1 MKRYLKKA
9 RVLCIFFFLVILFG
23 VCWVV
28 HNGNQSIVQY
38 RADIINLSRKYVKAL
53 AETQNVGFD
62 DPYSAELTGYDL
74 KKTLAV
80 ILDDVLRRIDQIES
94 KLSNLTNS
102 SPEVTRHYSE
112 SINSAPFVPHT
123 ARGLKMN
130 NNEKSNYKKINYLD
144 LLQDAQENCVVQA
157 RELPLYPECFSKIEW
172 LRTRWGTHSC
182 YVELGIDGSEC
193 SLIRYLSE
201 VESFCPRLDS
211 RKFLKRHSEAQ
222 ITRDL
227 NGLLGILSLAKNH
240 LLSKSFMTTRL
251 KRMWP
256 DWLAGIQHYINGVN
270 FSQADYSSLDQCK
283 FCSPDDIA
291 CADICQSTKLIGQP
305 FLFGRPK
312 LNILL
317 YMGFLSNDFY
327 KNSFESYISKGG
339 PLGELVQ
346 WTDLIGA
353 LYILG
358 HNITITFEA
367 VEAKL
372 KLLHPYSN
380 SIPCQVENNKYDL
393 IYTDII
399 GFRNLKGMNIRTPL
413 CKFRILD
420 TFGTEALYNRKKELW
435 SGLHLNL
442 QQFYTFFPHSPDN
455 TFLGFVAEIL
465 PPKSKFSH
473 QSSFKPVALVYGKE
487 AYMWSNKTNYL
498 RILSDYFELHGN
510 VMDNVDKLP
519 KFVYIHQMQYGQPY
533 LELMSKAQIMIGLGF
548 PYEGPAP
555 LEAIA
560 NGLIFLNPRFDPPHG
575 RSSQAFFAHKPTS
588 RSLTSQHPYIENH
601 IGEPYSYLVDMDN
614 ETQIRLTIKRILT
627 NISNGTYRP
636 HEYSPWGLLE
646 RLNAYLTRQNIC
658 AAPFY
663 KNLIQSPLPITK
675 ADAPP
680 KFNYLD
686 VPSTTVSWPPASSL
700 KIVLGSRGKS
710 CADVCINLGTSEH
723 TLLLPPDISA
733 YSIRNKTQH
742 PQIQNGYLYYRSIH
756 TTPSQNLSYLYAFR
770 CSPEHFPSV
779 NHRLN
784 LQHLGV
790 SCPNIT
796 YTTSPMAPYWDDA
809 TSSCVFQANHEWFDC
824 TASGTLNGSDVFS
837 RFCPCR
843 DAIPNQISLCSNCL

>member
-1 MKRYLKKA
+1 MMANHFFYSRLMKKRLEKYRILSII
-9 RVLCIFFFLVILFG
+9 VIFTVILTAF
-23 VCWVV
+23 WVINIANLLQK
-28 HNGNQSIVQY
+28 HT
-38 RADIINLSRKYVKAL
+38 RALDNIQKMILGDSYNIQLNKYGLYDEESQCDIQLK
-53 AETQNVGFD
+53 D
-62 DPYSAELTGYDL
+62 LTGY
-74 KKTLAV
+74 
-80 ILDDVLRRIDQIES
+80 
-94 KLSNLTNS
+94 
-102 SPEVTRHYSE
+102 
-112 SINSAPFVPHT
+112 
-123 ARGLKMN
+123 
-130 NNEKSNYKKINYLD
+130 
-144 LLQDAQENCVVQA
+144 
-157 RELPLYPECFSKIEW
+157 PECLSKIEW
-172 LRTRWGTHSC
+172 LRISWQTHSC
-182 YVELGIDGSEC
+182 YAELGVDGSEC
-193 SLIRYLSE
+193 SFLRYLSE
-201 VESFCPRLDS
+201 VESFCPIMDN
-211 RKFLKRHSEAQ
+211 RKFVKRRRKAQ
-222 ITRDL
+222 INREL
-227 NGLLGILSLAKNH
+227 KGLLDLLPEYKNH
-240 LLSKSFMTTRL
+240 LVSNTFMRARL
-251 KRMWP
+251 KRIWP
-256 DWLAGIQHYINGVN
+256 DWLEGIQHYINGVN
-270 FSQADYSSLDQCK
+270 FSWPDSLDHCK
-283 FCSPDDIA
+283 HCSSDDMT
-291 CADICQSTKLIGQP
+291 CFNLCQSTKITGQP
-305 FLFGRPK
+305 FLYGRPK

-317 YMGFLSNDFY
+317 HLEFLSNAFGD
-327 KNSFESYISKGG
+327 NLFETTVSRGG

-358 HNITITFEA
+358 HRLTITYEA
-367 VEAKL
+367 TNAKS
-372 KLLHPYSN
+372 LLSYSDH
-380 SIPCQVENNKYDL
+380 IPCMVKGNEYDL
-393 IYTDII
+393 VYTDIT
-399 GFRNLKGMNIRTPL
+399 GFRQLYNTRIRTPL

-420 TFGTEALYNRKKELW
+420 TFGTEAPYNRKAERW
-435 SGLHLNL
+435 GGLHLNL

-455 TFLGFVAEIL
+455 TFLGFVTEIS
-465 PPKSKFSH
+465 PFKSKSN
-473 QSSFKPVALVYGKE
+473 QSLSKPIALIYGKQS
-487 AYMWSNKTNYL
+487 YMWNNKTNYL

-519 KFVYIHQMQYGQPY
+519 KFVHIHQMQYGQPY
-533 LELMSKAQIMIGLGF
+533 LELMSKAQILIGLGF

-575 RSSQAFFAHKPTS
+575 RSNQAFFSDKPTS
-588 RSLTSQHPYIENH
+588 RGLTSQHPYIENH
-601 IGEPYSYLVDMDN
+601 ISEPYSYLIDMGN
-614 ETQIRLTIKRILT
+614 ETQIRQTAKRILT
-627 NISNGTYRP
+627 TIKSGSYRP
-636 HEYSPWGLLE
+636 HEFTPWGFLE

-663 KNLIQSPLPITK
+663 KNLIQSPLPIAK
-675 ADAPP
+675 ADTPP

-710 CADVCINLGTSEH
+710 CADVCMNLGTSEH

-756 TTPSQNLSYLYAFR
+756 ATPPQNLSYLYTFR

-843 DAIPNQISLCSNCL
+843 DALPNQISLCSNCL